1 VERRVQRH
9 RKLRRDHEHGRELT
23 ATYYPAQNNKQ
34 IISGNFYEDRAANG
48 SASNTLVLTFT
59 QTPTNQFLNVTDV
72 SCAASVASAQVIT
85 GMTLFSGTTS
95 GADDLGRPYSILG
108 SAVPESSGA
117 FSYYSIVTNQ
127 IYYKFG
133 PGRYPAIEIDTAS
146 SGSTSI
152 LANCVIVGNLT
163 DN

>member
-152 LANCVIVGNLT
+152 LASVIVGNLT